1 MSNISFC
8 DSCYPTS
15 FPDCEN
21 LSFDLGLDALTAYVV
36 TIINSKDQHYNQDVS
51 TDAFGVFELD
61 ITGFPE
67 GFFNPFSGFF
77 TLTIVDENGL
87 PVTLTVAYSQ
97 YDCVSFDI
105 YSNTDANAK

>member
-1 MSNISFC
+1 MSNITFC

-21 LSFDLGLDALTAYVV
+21 LSLDLGLAVLTAYVV
-36 TIINSKDQHYNQDVS
+36 TITNSKNQYYTQDVS
-51 TDAFGVFELD
+51 TDAFGVFEID

-77 TLTIVDENGL
+77 TLTMVDENG
-87 PVTLTVAYSQ
+87 VAVELTVGYSQ